1 VGSSG
6 GFHPDTVA
14 LSGAGFEPGGHQL
27 ARRPLEPAVIR
38 RGRGLKVVGMRDR
51 VHPHLREGHTDSS
64 AVPTGLSCAAASD
77 GGRVFTSYNRI
88 STPAAKTTQK
98 KALQRRRVLSR
109 LVATTLLLTVVTVG
123 TWLEREFLLRGAA
136 DLWIVSDPV
145 IARADAVAVLGGGL
159 ETRPFAAAE
168 FYQKGLVAKIL
179 VSQVA
184 DGRLTSIG
192 VLPGHSE
199 LNRNVLR
206 KLGVPDAAIEMFGE
220 ANGNTRDEAIALRE
234 WADHHRASAIVVPT
248 EIFSARR
255 VRWIFNHE
263 FAESSARLKIT
274 AVPVGYTREDWW
286 KSEAGLIAFQNE
298 VMKYIYYR
306 LKY

>member
-1 VGSSG
+1 MSYSR
-6 GFHPDTVA
+6 
-14 LSGAGFEPGGHQL
+14 LSA
-27 ARRPLEPAVIR
+27 
-38 RGRGLKVVGMRDR
+38 
-51 VHPHLREGHTDSS
+51 
-64 AVPTGLSCAAASD
+64 
-77 GGRVFTSYNRI
+77 
-88 STPAAKTTQK
+88 PAAKTMQK
-98 KALQRRRVLSR
+98 KALQWRRVFGR

-123 TWLEREFLLRGAA
+123 MWLEREFLLRSAA
-136 DLWIVSDPV
+136 DLWIVSDLV
-145 IARADAVAVLGGGL
+145 ITRADAVAVLGGGL

-168 FYQKGLVAKIL
+168 LYQKGLVAKIL
-179 VSQVA
+179 VSQVP
-184 DGRLTSIG
+184 DGRATRIG
-192 VLPGHSE
+192 AVPGHSE

-234 WADHHRASAIVVPT
+234 WADHHHASAIVIPT

-263 FAESSARLKIT
+263 FAESSARFKIM

-298 VMKYIYYR
+298 IMKYLYYR